1 MTAFF
6 IASITVTEPDK
17 FAQYSLNV
25 GPTLKAFGGEL
36 MVRGKR
42 NSTLTGTEPKHTAVG
57 VIKFPDMPSLDN
69 WYASAAYQA
78 LIPLRNEACDM
89 TIVSYNEA
97 V

>member
-6 IASITVTEPDK
+6 IASITVTQPEK
-17 FAQYSLNV
+17 FAQYSHNV
-25 GPTLKAFGGEL
+25 GPTLKQFGGEL

-42 NSTLTGTEPKHTAVG
+42 NDTLAGTEVNHSAVG
-57 VIKFPDMPSLDN
+57 VIKFPDMSSLNN